1 MTKWRTIQE
10 VSICTVIVA
19 AVVAPMIY
27 LIIQIAE
34 MPDILPEAPT
44 AQYGANMRHEAARRY
59 VISSRGEPES
69 CNVCKK

>member
-1 MTKWRTIQE
+1 MT
-10 VSICTVIVA
+10 ICTVIVA

-27 LIIQIAE
+27 LVIQIAE
-34 MPDILPEAPT
+34 MPDMLPEATT

-59 VISSRGEPES
+59 VISSQGEPEG